1 MQGLTEE
8 IKLMYPKSGKKKKR
22 KKHGKSIMQDQSCK
36 QCFLCM
42 LLDNDYREKP
52 VHNHHIFYGN
62 GRRQIS
68 ETYGFTVNLCIE
80 HHNVGKESVHQNKNY
95 DRILKRMCQ
104 QTYETDHSHEEFLQI
119 FGENFI

>member
-1 MQGLTEE
+1 MTEQ
-8 IKLMYPKSGKKKKR
+8 IGMMYPKSGKKKKR

-42 LLDNDYREKP
+42 LFDSDHREKP

-68 ETYGFTVNLCIE
+68 EAYGFTVNLCIN
-80 HHNVGKESVHQNKNY
+80 HHNAGKEAVHENINY
-95 DRILKRMCQ
+95 DRILKQMCQ
-104 QTYETDHSHEEFLQI
+104 QAYEMNHSHEEFMQI

>member
-1 MQGLTEE
+1 MTEE
-8 IKLMYPKSGKKKKR
+8 IKLMYPKPKKKKKR
-22 KKHGKSIMQDQSCK
+22 KKHGKSIMQDQSYK

-42 LLDNDYREKP
+42 LFDSDYREQP

-62 GRRQIS
+62 GRRHIS
-68 ETYGFTVNLCIE
+68 EEYGFTVNLCIY
-80 HHNVGKESVHQNKNY
+80 HHNDGKESVHQNKAY

-104 QTYETDHSHEEFLQI
+104 QAYEIDHSHEEFMAI